1 MHFDP
6 KIFLQTAALCTFA
19 VSGVLFYFGY
29 ASLASGV
36 MLSSLLLM
44 ANLWG
49 WIWSIKTVIKI
60 AKEGGSSSLFGLFTA
75 LKFTVL
81 ATTLFAVFFL
91 FGAPAIFISNSILV
105 FSLLS
110 PSLFFA
116 IHISKGL
123 SNEC

>member
-1 MHFDP
+1 MNFEP
-6 KIFLQTAALCTFA
+6 KIFLQTAALSTFG
-19 VSGVLFYFGY
+19 VSGALYYFGY
-29 ASLASGV
+29 TDLASGV

-44 ANLWG
+44 LNLWG
-49 WIWSIKTVIKI
+49 WIWSIKTVINI
-60 AKEGGSSSLFGLFTA
+60 VKEGGSSSLFGLFTA
-75 LKFTVL
+75 MKFTVL

-116 IHISKGL
+116 IHFSKGL